1 MDTYKSDKQVIDCD
15 IATVYGKLS
24 NPAVFKQQLE
34 QNIDKLPE
42 EARAQLQ
49 NLKFEDDG
57 VVIESPM
64 GPLKMGIVEKVEPTK
79 IVFGAAQ
86 SPVPFGL
93 IVELKE
99 MDADHNADMCLFLE
113 QWEEMREDVRSY
125 NCSPAALHSWQEQT
139 LAYYAGASVECV
151 EPEELDED
159 ERLARRRA
167 YLEKEFGS
175 VE

>member
-15 IATVYGKLS
+15 IATVYEKLS
-24 NPAVFKQQLE
+24 NPAIFKQQLE
-34 QNIDKLPE
+34 DNIDKLPE

-64 GPLKMGIVEKVEPTK
+64 GPLKMGIVEKVEPSK

-93 IVELKE
+93 IIELEAIDEAHTESVATLELELPMMLKMMVGNKLKDGAKMFGE
-99 MDADHNADMCLFLE
+99 MIA
-113 QWEEMREDVRSY
+113 
-125 NCSPAALHSWQEQT
+125 
-139 LAYYAGASVECV
+139 
-151 EPEELDED
+151 
-159 ERLARRRA
+159 RLP
-167 YLEKEFGS
+167 YKSL
-175 VE
+175 

>member
-42 EARAQLQ
+42 ETRAQLQ

-99 MDADHNADMCLFLE
+99 MDADHTESMATLQLE
-113 QWEEMREDVRSY
+113 LPMMLKMMVGNKLKDGAKMFGNMIARLPYRE
-125 NCSPAALHSWQEQT
+125 L
-139 LAYYAGASVECV
+139 
-151 EPEELDED
+151 
-159 ERLARRRA
+159 
-167 YLEKEFGS
+167 
-175 VE
+175 

>member
-42 EARAQLQ
+42 EARVQLQ

-64 GPLKMGIVEKVEPTK
+64 GPLKMGIVEAIEPTK

-86 SPVPFGL
+86 SPVPFAL
-93 IVELKE
+93 MVELNEIDTDHTESVATLELELPMMLKMMVGNKLKDGAKMFGE
-99 MDADHNADMCLFLE
+99 MIA
-113 QWEEMREDVRSY
+113 
-125 NCSPAALHSWQEQT
+125 
-139 LAYYAGASVECV
+139 
-151 EPEELDED
+151 
-159 ERLARRRA
+159 RLP
-167 YLEKEFGS
+167 YKSL
-175 VE
+175 

>member
-99 MDADHNADMCLFLE
+99 MDADHTESMATLQLE
-113 QWEEMREDVRSY
+113 LPMMLKMMVCNKLKDGAKMFGNMIARLPYRE
-125 NCSPAALHSWQEQT
+125 L
-139 LAYYAGASVECV
+139 
-151 EPEELDED
+151 
-159 ERLARRRA
+159 
-167 YLEKEFGS
+167 
-175 VE
+175 